1 MNRHLLLPDLA
12 LEQQGHNK
20 SLEMRSLISG
30 DATFVLEI
38 CPKFTS
44 REDQESDLQ
53 FPVERGASGTREYPA
68 F

>member
-12 LEQQGHNK
+12 LEHQGHNK

-38 CPKFTS
+38 CLKFTS
-44 REDQESDLQ
+44 REDQESVLQ
-53 FPVERGASGTREYPA
+53 FPVERGVSGTWEHPA